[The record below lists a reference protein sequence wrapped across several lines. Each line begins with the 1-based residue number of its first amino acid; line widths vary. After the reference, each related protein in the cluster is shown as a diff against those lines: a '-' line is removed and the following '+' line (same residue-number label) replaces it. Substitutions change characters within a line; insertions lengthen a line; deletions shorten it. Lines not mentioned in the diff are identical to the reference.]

1 MVVTTMQKSEENEAD
16 NSATNQ
22 EKQEETVNHGEEN
35 KNNDKDDNN
44 KSEENDKEQQQQE
57 EQSIQEYIKELSERY
72 KEKREKRYE
81 HNVSNIEYPDEDL
94 FVKLDTSIKKNTAFV
109 KKIRNM
115 TESNKDVIMK
125 DLENLNLS
133 RFISELATALVETK
147 IKANEIGMF
156 IQICSF
162 LHLRYCDFA
171 AHLFD
176 AWNKNLPR
184 KPSDQFNASKMRVDI
199 KIFTELILSGIF
211 TTKDSLPALGNLL
224 TILTNADKETHKNI
238 SILVAFCRG
247 YGVEFAGLY
256 PRRQRM
262 LAEKFQLQLPVCDFL
277 SVERQRGVQ
286 TLLKDYYH
294 SLIQHISKDRKYLF
308 HLKNDMK
315 RSLETRG
322 EVSEALQEKWKT
334 KSVEFEKLYQTATT
348 FADLIDEEMPDID
361 TQALENDTMLMKNE
375 NVTAV
380 LFDLNRFKENNP
392 SIWDDEET
400 RIFYEKLPDL
410 KSLVPA
416 MLYKDSLKDE
426 STMATNNNEASGKEN
441 GESNDGNL
449 PAASSSTEIE
459 TDQNLDLSKEDD
471 LILTGD
477 DTSIPDPKD
486 VPLLNENDDVDPDS
500 STMKYDK
507 NKIRIV
513 KFNFNATKDQLDTYF
528 SSLPNCV
535 NCDLIDKAALHFA
548 TTFNTKNNR
557 KKLVDVLIR
566 VPRTRLD
573 LLPFYGRFVAQ
584 LAPIMPSVS
593 TELCIGLKN
602 QFRYNFYK
610 KDQVYIESKVKIVRF
625 IGELVKFNLFS
636 KTEALKILKT
646 LLSDFHHHHIE
657 MTCNLFEVCGRYL
670 YRCPESHHMT
680 NLLLQQMMR
689 LKNHMYVNT
698 RYETMIQNAYYS
710 VTPED
715 KSAARNIQTKP
726 VMHQYIEHLVYT
738 ELSRKTVSNVL
749 KKLRRIDWND
759 KEINA
764 FAIQSLASAWKV
776 KCDNIPALA
785 SLLSNLSQHRSQ
797 TVLMVMDTVLENIRI
812 GKQMNSLEYNQRR
825 ISTIKFFAECFNY
838 NLVDS
843 TLLFNVMYSLLIY
856 GVDYNDAGKSPMD
869 PPFNLMRLRLVAQI
883 LHICGHFL
891 MSPAAKK
898 KLDFFLFFFQRYYW
912 LKKSYINSLPVEQI
926 DQMALFYIDAIF
938 ADVLQFLRPKFK
950 KAQSYQQSCELLEKR
965 LKELAENV
973 KDVLPNSNV
982 SIKNVLTPSTN
993 SSNMQPPINDGQLEP
1008 IKEDSENE
1016 IDENGGDKKKNDEKN
1031 LLKKDSN
1038 NNDGNNNVNCN
1049 PLNNDGD
1056 INSDNNS
1063 GSKGCVDGD
1072 YDNSDEEEIE
1082 DRSIGNIYNDG
1093 DGSPRPIMQKPVEQ
1107 KDDYDDDNNNADM
1120 INTDPD
1126 DSDGDLDS
1134 NEDID
1139 DEEEDDEDDDDGDD
1153 SDENQNNKSNDG
1165 RGGGLRIHPCEEDD
1179 LFQRDFERLMM
1190 ENLTSR
1196 SQEVTQRMNVE
1207 IVIPIERDSDTNK
1220 ARQLGSGYE
1229 SSLFSLEPSTMS
1241 NNNKNQQSQETET
1254 KSFNFR
1260 VMTKNQKS
1268 NKPILRSIEVPADS
1282 DLVQNFLAREQA
1294 QKREKE
1300 QVKKLILGFNERRE
1314 MEDQSPN
1321 TSNSSVGSI
1330 GNNVRSITDYQHNRS
1345 TGGGYYHHQ
1354 HHYRGGGG
1362 GGVNY
1367 RRRFQ

>member
-449 PAASSSTEIE
+449 PPASSSTEIE

-636 KTEALKILKT
+636 KTEALKILK
-646 LLSDFHHHHIE
+646 
-657 MTCNLFEVCGRYL
+657 
-670 YRCPESHHMT
+670 
-680 NLLLQQMMR
+680 
-689 LKNHMYVNT
+689 VN
-698 RYETMIQNAYYS
+698 
-710 VTPED
+710 
-715 KSAARNIQTKP
+715 
-726 VMHQYIEHLVYT
+726 
-738 ELSRKTVSNVL
+738 
-749 KKLRRIDWND
+749 
-759 KEINA
+759 
-764 FAIQSLASAWKV
+764 
-776 KCDNIPALA
+776 
-785 SLLSNLSQHRSQ
+785 
-797 TVLMVMDTVLENIRI
+797 
-812 GKQMNSLEYNQRR
+812 
-825 ISTIKFFAECFNY
+825 FF
-838 NLVDS
+838 
-843 TLLFNVMYSLLIY
+843 
-856 GVDYNDAGKSPMD
+856 
-869 PPFNLMRLRLVAQI
+869 
-883 LHICGHFL
+883 
-891 MSPAAKK
+891 
-898 KLDFFLFFFQRYYW
+898 
-912 LKKSYINSLPVEQI
+912 
-926 DQMALFYIDAIF
+926 
-938 ADVLQFLRPKFK
+938 
-950 KAQSYQQSCELLEKR
+950 
-965 LKELAENV
+965 
-973 KDVLPNSNV
+973 
-982 SIKNVLTPSTN
+982 
-993 SSNMQPPINDGQLEP
+993 
-1008 IKEDSENE
+1008 
-1016 IDENGGDKKKNDEKN
+1016 
-1031 LLKKDSN
+1031 
-1038 NNDGNNNVNCN
+1038 
-1049 PLNNDGD
+1049 
-1056 INSDNNS
+1056 
-1063 GSKGCVDGD
+1063 
-1072 YDNSDEEEIE
+1072 
-1082 DRSIGNIYNDG
+1082 
-1093 DGSPRPIMQKPVEQ
+1093 
-1107 KDDYDDDNNNADM
+1107 
-1120 INTDPD
+1120 
-1126 DSDGDLDS
+1126 
-1134 NEDID
+1134 
-1139 DEEEDDEDDDDGDD
+1139 
-1153 SDENQNNKSNDG
+1153 
-1165 RGGGLRIHPCEEDD
+1165 
-1179 LFQRDFERLMM
+1179 
-1190 ENLTSR
+1190 
-1196 SQEVTQRMNVE
+1196 
-1207 IVIPIERDSDTNK
+1207 
-1220 ARQLGSGYE
+1220 
-1229 SSLFSLEPSTMS
+1229 
-1241 NNNKNQQSQETET
+1241 
-1254 KSFNFR
+1254 
-1260 VMTKNQKS
+1260 
-1268 NKPILRSIEVPADS
+1268 KPI
-1282 DLVQNFLAREQA
+1282 
-1294 QKREKE
+1294 
-1300 QVKKLILGFNERRE
+1300 
-1314 MEDQSPN
+1314 
-1321 TSNSSVGSI
+1321 
-1330 GNNVRSITDYQHNRS
+1330 
-1345 TGGGYYHHQ
+1345 
-1354 HHYRGGGG
+1354 
-1362 GGVNY
+1362 
-1367 RRRFQ
+1367 